1 MEQRWKLCALCAIEL
16 MQTLDLKA
24 EETPL
29 ETGECRMC
37 RKKRQLTTYI
47 VNYKT
52 KGDK

>member
-24 EETPL
+24 EQTL
-29 ETGECRMC
+29 LKTGECRMC
-37 RKKRQLTTYI
+37 HRKRQVTTYT
-47 VNYKT
+47 VKYKT